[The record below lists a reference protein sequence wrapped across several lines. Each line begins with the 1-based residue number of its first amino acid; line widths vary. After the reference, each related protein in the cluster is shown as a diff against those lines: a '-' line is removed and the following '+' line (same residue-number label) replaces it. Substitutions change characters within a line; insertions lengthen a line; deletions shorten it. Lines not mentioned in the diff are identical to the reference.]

1 MNAKILND
9 HGLYKYF
16 VRSLRVLPSSSSI
29 DHDLFAQA
37 LNEKKD
43 GQCAS
48 LREVDD
54 LSRCSIKPGLL
65 FGVPSPPYT
74 RHHDV

>member
-9 HGLYKYF
+9 HGLSKYF
-16 VRSLRVLPSSSSI
+16 VRSRRVLLSSSSI
-29 DHDLFAQA
+29 DHDLFTQA

-43 GQCAS
+43 CQCATP
-48 LREVDD
+48 REVAD